1 MIVDLPGGI
10 RGKLIAAVIH
20 NFLFFHIILHSADDV
35 RRYDSPVL
43 PAFIRRL
50 PLLIGKR
57 IARDPGICAD
67 GLIADG
73 VGQ

>member
-1 MIVDLPGGI
+1 MCAGTILRCCLHLYDASVD
-10 RGKLIAAVIH
+10 
-20 NFLFFHIILHSADDV
+20 
-35 RRYDSPVL
+35 
-43 PAFIRRL
+43 